1 MDTNLP
7 WAMYSMATH
16 RRKDIREPFRY
27 NLLYSKNALGRFIFD
42 GFALSKK
49 ICTNVRGCN
58 SIKVNT

>member
-1 MDTNLP
+1 
-7 WAMYSMATH
+7 MYSMATH